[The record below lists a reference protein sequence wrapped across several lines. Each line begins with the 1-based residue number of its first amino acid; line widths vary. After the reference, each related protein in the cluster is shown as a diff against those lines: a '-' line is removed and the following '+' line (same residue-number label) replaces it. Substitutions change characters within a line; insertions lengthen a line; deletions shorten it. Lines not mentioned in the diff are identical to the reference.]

1 MKNNVYHLVFK
12 SENGIKLKNIGYI
25 EKDIVSDEFLER
37 YRIINEIN
45 GEIMRCNLLEDFIRK
60 NKRLPFYYIDIVKET
75 KTTQQTLA
83 RIFIYYDVSED
94 IKIETYLKG
103 KFVVELDYEGETKI
117 LEEVDE
123 IKNMRRFL
131 DKIIEF
137 IQTKEMREI
146 FTELK
151 IKNKEEI
158 KPMNYETPKVNYS
171 F

>member
-12 SENGIKLKNIGYI
+12 SENGIKLKNIGYT

-45 GEIMRCNLLEDFIRK
+45 GEIMRCNLLEDFIHK

-103 KFVVELDYEGETKI
+103 KFVVELDYEGTTKI

-137 IQTKEMREI
+137 TQTKEMKEI

-158 KPMNYETPKVNYS
+158 KPINYETPKVNYS